1 MEGPHQGAVAAVS
14 ERGDD
19 QAARVAQ
26 VLVAVVDRGIGDAH
40 QHLGFLPVVPHLRQ
54 PVEVILRRNTCARG
68 QRV

>member
-26 VLVAVVDRGIGDAH
+26 VLVAVVDRGVGDAH
-40 QHLGFLPVVPHLRQ
+40 QHLVVFPVVPQLGQ
-54 PVEVILRRNTCARG
+54 PVEVVLRLHA
-68 QRV
+68 